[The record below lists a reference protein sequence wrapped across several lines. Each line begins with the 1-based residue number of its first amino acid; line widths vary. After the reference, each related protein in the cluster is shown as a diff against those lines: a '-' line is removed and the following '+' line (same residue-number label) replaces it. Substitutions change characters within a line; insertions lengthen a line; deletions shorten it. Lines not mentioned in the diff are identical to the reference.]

1 MKTGLIGILLSL
13 SLSLAGCAGF
23 WDLLDA
29 ILSVDPAPQP
39 ICDAGTVGV
48 RHDGQVCLKY
58 DDGSYSWTQEN
69 NRRDRDK
76 HDNKKRDEIKS
87 APRLTDEEWGKIIND
102 AAERTDRRLGLK

>member
-39 ICDAGTVGV
+39 ICDAA
-48 RHDGQVCLKY
+48 
-58 DDGSYSWTQEN
+58 
-69 NRRDRDK
+69 RRCY
-76 HDNKKRDEIKS
+76 
-87 APRLTDEEWGKIIND
+87 T
-102 AAERTDRRLGLK
+102 